1 MHFCV
6 CMHVQFVHTYASVI
20 ALFPCPFLSMS
31 ILTCSVK
38 DRTGKPSTMRS
49 PPSNGL
55 FLQSWTRMMCHRWLC
70 HCIPVPVLTLSN
82 YHTNSLMRRLSM
94 IMRAIYYYCDSE
106 LLLRSVFPH
115 LLLLF
120 FLFLPPSLPHTAP
133 SAPLSY
139 PPSLHILWWVGGK
152 FNGDVGS
159 QKGRGFA
166 SYHTAQ
172 YVCKSGGFLS
182 ASPNCQQWRVT
193 ARWCVESLE
202 RGERSK
208 MCPE

>member
-94 IMRAIYYYCDSE
+94 IMRAIYYYCDWK
-106 LLLRSVFPH
+106 LLLRSAFPH

-120 FLFLPPSLPHTAP
+120 FSLSSPISASYSPLSPPLLPSLSPHSLVSGWKVQWGCGIP
-133 SAPLSY
+133 EGQGVCLLPHSAVCVQ
-139 PPSLHILWWVGGK
+139 I
-152 FNGDVGS
+152 
-159 QKGRGFA
+159 RGLLIGQ
-166 SYHTAQ
+166 S
-172 YVCKSGGFLS
+172 KLS
-182 ASPNCQQWRVT
+182 AVAGDCAVVCGVPWEGWKV
-193 ARWCVESLE
+193 
-202 RGERSK
+202 
-208 MCPE
+208 